1 MSNRYKT
8 ILGVVLATLCLAAFV
23 ELCVVIKSDYDATA
37 KKTKADPLWSQK
49 EKLGKLN
56 PGDIVVFSL
65 GEAERQ
71 EQHQFLVHRNAN
83 GTLWLKESASEV
95 EAVEYPIMYIAPR
108 FFYTRDCTV
117 DLHEYCG
124 TEYKQWVRKG
134 YPLLERSNK

>member
-1 MSNRYKT
+1 
-8 ILGVVLATLCLAAFV
+8 
-23 ELCVVIKSDYDATA
+23 
-37 KKTKADPLWSQK
+37 
-49 EKLGKLN
+49 
-56 PGDIVVFSL
+56 
-65 GEAERQ
+65 
-71 EQHQFLVHRNAN
+71 NAN

-95 EAVEYPIMYIAPR
+95 EAEEYPIMYIAPR